1 MYQEHFN
8 LTREPFSIA
17 PDPAFLYLSDSHNE
31 ALSHLIYGLS
41 HGGFIMISGEVG
53 TGKTTVLRNLLNS
66 IPSKTDVAFILNP
79 RLTAIELLETICEEF
94 SLKEPDQ
101 PSQTIKQY
109 INSLNKFLR
118 ENDNLDRS
126 AVLIIDEAQNLSAS
140 VLEQI
145 RLLTNIETDSKKL
158 LRIILIGQ
166 PELEEMLSRTE
177 LRQLAQRI
185 TARYRLN
192 PLNRGETKTYI
203 QHRLQVAGTESIIF
217 KDSAIDTVYK
227 ISKGIPRLINLL
239 CDRAM
244 LGAYA
249 LDLNEVSSSIIRQ
262 SREEV
267 FGINQTNSRPNFSL
281 TLFMIAL
288 VIAAS
293 TLFLYDYSELTLSL
307 SSEKFGEGRDSA
319 ASSASHVQITDKHSM
334 TPSWTS
340 LKNELSKKK
349 DGEQGRLAAYSQ
361 LFSIW
366 GEIYEPTFSASPCNY
381 APNLGLRCF
390 RSNGSWSDI
399 ANLNTPVI
407 LELGLDFNN
416 LQYGLLKQ
424 KTNTNYLMWISAH
437 ELTVNKENLADSWF
451 GSYEILWKPPP
462 GYNES
467 LSYGD
472 EHTNIEWI
480 KDLLA
485 ETNSY
490 SFDPD
495 QSNIY
500 NQELLTIIEEFQQN
514 NGLLVDGIIGPLT
527 LIKLSHVLPG
537 SAPKLAR

>member
-1 MYQEHFN
+1 
-8 LTREPFSIA
+8 
-17 PDPAFLYLSDSHNE
+17 
-31 ALSHLIYGLS
+31 
-41 HGGFIMISGEVG
+41 MISGEVG

-416 LQYGLLKQ
+416 PQYGLLKQ

-537 SAPKLAR
+537 SVPKLAR